1 MDLPCPQAR
10 VGIPMRLNNEV
21 DLVGCSYWIFFFWG
35 IGVFDEAKL
44 IQFDNQ
50 KSWCDGTLDPTNKG
64 VKQIEMQ
71 KIHPQ
76 INHFQPPLFFFL
88 FPHDQIGETFL
99 PFILMIVVMVV
110 VVPHYNMSW
119 PTLINSDTNVNFSI

>member
-1 MDLPCPQAR
+1 MGVDLPCPQAR
-10 VGIPMRLNNEV
+10 AGIPIRLNNEV

-64 VKQIEMQ
+64 VKQIEME

-76 INHFQPPLFFFL
+76 INHFQPPLFFFSL
-88 FPHDQIGETFL
+88 RSNWRNISSLYLDDSGGSGGGGGGGATLQYF
-99 PFILMIVVMVV
+99 MI
-110 VVPHYNMSW
+110 
-119 PTLINSDTNVNFSI
+119 NFAQL